1 MPSVRWR
8 KVLRDLGTHPL
19 RSALVVLS
27 IAVGVFAVGTIAGS
41 DALLQRS
48 MAEGYAASRPASATL
63 FAAPFEADLVDT
75 VRGMRGIGDA
85 EGRRNV
91 TVRLRTSPDAYR
103 EMLLTAVPDFEDQRL
118 DLVTLERGTW
128 PARGEVAI
136 ERSSLQLVGLE
147 VGDVITVQTV
157 DGDLH
162 ELTVSAIDHE
172 VGASPAFYVGRAFG
186 HVLPGTLE
194 DMGFDTR
201 FDELRILVDDPGLD
215 RDAIRDVATRVQER
229 VERAG
234 TPVFGTFVP
243 EPGRHPANDLL
254 QGFFLVLGVIGGLS
268 LVVSGFLVVNTI
280 SAILAQQTRQI
291 GVMKA
296 IGARSDQI
304 AGLYLGMV
312 LAYAVLSL
320 VVALPLG
327 AVGAYGF
334 TAFTAGLANFDVAGF
349 SVAPHVLALEVA
361 VGLLVPLAAAL
372 VPVLRGVRV
381 TVREALASAGIADRF
396 GHGRIDRL
404 LQQVR
409 GVSRPTLLSL
419 RNTFRR
425 KARLLLT
432 LAALGLGGAVFM
444 SVFSVRASLQRTLDD
459 ALRYFNYDVQ
469 VELATTERDDLLVRE
484 ALRVPGVE
492 AAEPWRFASTQIVT
506 DDGAEG
512 RTIFAF
518 GLPPNA
524 QTVRP
529 TVQEGRWLLPEDGRA
544 IVATANLRDDEPDL
558 RVGGEV
564 VLRIDGQDGRW
575 VLVGFVESPTRRP
588 FLYAPER
595 ALEAA
600 TSEVGRAG
608 VLMVQGRPGI
618 TPDEQDALATAV
630 RTHLESAGVD
640 VAATTTAGEIRQTQE
655 TLFDVLVVF
664 LSSMAVL
671 LGVVGGLGLTGTMT
685 INVVERAREI
695 GVLRAVGASD
705 AAVIRIVLAE
715 GVLIGLLSWAIG
727 AVVALPISRLLAD
740 ALGIVFIDRP
750 LSYAYSL
757 PGVGIWAAIVVA
769 LSILASLLPA
779 WRATRLAV
787 REVLAYE

>member
-1 MPSVRWR
+1 MRSV
-8 KVLRDLGTHPL
+8 
-19 RSALVVLS
+19 LVVLS

-48 MAEGYAASRPASATL
+48 LTEGYAASRPASATL
-63 FAAPFEADLVDT
+63 FAEPFEADLVKT
-75 VRGMRGIGDA
+75 VRGMRGIADA

-91 TVRLRTSPDAYR
+91 TVRLRTGPDAYR

-118 DLVTLERGTW
+118 DLVTLERGAW
-128 PARGEVAI
+128 PGRGEVAI

-147 VGDVITVQTV
+147 VGDVISVQTV

-162 ELTVSAIDHE
+162 DLTVSGIDHE
-172 VGASPAFYVGRAFG
+172 VGASPAFYVGRTFG
-186 HVLPGTLE
+186 HVLPETLG

-201 FDELRILVDDPGLD
+201 FDELRLLVDDPALD
-215 RDAIRDVATRVQER
+215 RDGIREVANRVTGR

-234 TPVFGTFVP
+234 TPVFATLVP

-296 IGARSDQI
+296 IGARNDQI

-327 AVGAYGF
+327 ALGAYGF
-334 TAFTAGLANFDVAGF
+334 TVFTAGLANFDVVGF
-349 SVAPHVLALEVA
+349 SVAPNVVALEVA

-372 VPVLRGVRV
+372 VPVLRGVRI
-381 TVREALASAGIADRF
+381 TVREALASAGIADPF
-396 GHGRIDRL
+396 GHGRFDRL

-432 LAALGLGGAVFM
+432 LAALSLGGAVFM
-444 SVFSVRASLQRTLDD
+444 SVFAVRASLQLTLDD

-469 VELATTERDDLLVRE
+469 VELATTERDDVLVRE
-484 ALRVPGVE
+484 ALRVPGVSI
-492 AAEPWRFASTQIVT
+492 AEPWRFASTQIVR
-506 DDGAEG
+506 DDGREG
-512 RTIFAF
+512 RTTFAF

-529 TVQEGRWLLPEDGRA
+529 TIQEGRWLLPEDGRA
-544 IVATANLRDDEPDL
+544 IAATANLRDDEPDL
-558 RVGGEV
+558 RVGDEIT
-564 VLRIDGQDGRW
+564 LRIDGQDGRW
-575 VLVGFVESPTRRP
+575 VLVGFVESPTQRP

-595 ALEAA
+595 ALEEA

-608 VLMVQGRPGI
+608 ILMVQGRPGI
-618 TPDEQDALATAV
+618 TPGEQDALATAV
-630 RTHLESAGVD
+630 RTHLEEAGVD

-685 INVVERAREI
+685 INVVERAREL

-705 AAVIRIVLAE
+705 AAVLRIVLAE

-740 ALGIVFIDRP
+740 ALGMVFIDRP

-757 PGVGIWAAIVVA
+757 PGVAIWAVIVVV
-769 LSILASLLPA
+769 LSVLASLLPA